1 MTIQVRY
8 WIGTGFQALLLALGV
23 WAVYIGK
30 VGLGTGLIAATLAV
44 FVIRNIKTKRVKEL
58 QKRGMNPYDERVHY
72 LTGKA
77 AYAAVSVFVIIGALV
92 VLAGSVFGPQ
102 ITVNPYDMLG
112 VVIFLLV
119 VLHIGFYH
127 YYDRKE

>member
-8 WIGTGFQALLLALGV
+8 WIGTGFQALLLALGI

-44 FVIRNIKTKRVKEL
+44 FVIRSIKTKR
-58 QKRGMNPYDERVHY
+58 
-72 LTGKA
+72 
-77 AYAAVSVFVIIGALV
+77 
-92 VLAGSVFGPQ
+92 
-102 ITVNPYDMLG
+102 
-112 VVIFLLV
+112 V